1 MKKYV
6 ELFGLKKSF
15 KNLEVLKG
23 VDFQVKKG
31 EKVVIMGSSGSGKST
46 LLRCIN
52 HLEKADDGVMN
63 YNDRIIQL
71 SHWTKDDVKHVR
83 SSSAMVFQGY
93 NLFRH
98 MNVLQNVTEGLIQ
111 VKKYSKPEAIEIA
124 EDYLEKVGMKDR
136 LKHYPSALSGG
147 QQQRV
152 AIARAM
158 ALNPDIILFDEPT
171 SALDPEM
178 VNEVLG
184 VMEQIASEGVTMLV
198 VTHEVGFAKNIA
210 DRIVF
215 MDNGIVCEDGKPG
228 EVLYHPRNNRTC
240 KFLNLLENRKT
251 S

>member
-215 MDNGIVCEDGKPG
+215 MDNGVVCEDGKPG

-240 KFLNLLENRKT
+240 KFLNMLENRKT

>member
-1 MKKYV
+1 MRKYV
-6 ELFGLKKSF
+6 ELYGLKKSF
-15 KNLEVLKG
+15 RNLEVLKG
-23 VDFQVKKG
+23 VDFQVRKG

-63 YNDRIIQL
+63 YNDRIIKL

-83 SSSAMVFQGY
+83 STSAMVFQGY
-93 NLFRH
+93 NLFNH
-98 MNVLQNVTEGLIQ
+98 LNVLQNVTEGLIQ
-111 VKKYSKPEAIEIA
+111 VKKYSRAEAADIA
-124 EDYLEKVGMKDR
+124 ENYLEKVGMKDR

-178 VNEVLG
+178 VGEVLG

-198 VTHEVGFAKNIA
+198 VTHEVGFARNIA

-215 MDNGIVCEDGKPG
+215 MDNGVVCEDGKPG
-228 EVLYHPRNNRTC
+228 DILYHPRNNRTC